1 MSTLFII
8 SAPSGAGKT
17 SLVKALVDSSPDII
31 TSVSSTTRPK
41 RPGEEDG
48 AHYNFIDTVRFQS
61 QLAQGDL
68 LEHALVF
75 DNYYGTSRGW
85 VERHLTRG
93 MDVILEIDWQGA
105 RQVREKIPDAVSIF
119 ILPPSREELEKRL
132 RNRGQDSDEVIS
144 KRLGAARLEMSHFA
158 EFDYLVVN
166 DDFTTALEELQVIL
180 RAQRLRGENQRRRY
194 ASLIA
199 DMCMEQS

>member
-17 SLVKALVDSSPDII
+17 SLVKALVDSSQNII
-31 TSVSSTTRPK
+31 ASVSSTTRPK

-48 AHYNFIDTVRFQS
+48 VHYNFVDTVQFQS

-85 VERHLTRG
+85 VERHLTRDI
-93 MDVILEIDWQGA
+93 DVILEIDWQGA
-105 RQVREKIPDAVSIF
+105 RQVRERLPDAVSIF
-119 ILPPSREELEKRL
+119 ILPPSREALENRL

-144 KRLGAARLEMSHFA
+144 KRLGAARLEMSHYA

-166 DDFTTALEELQVIL
+166 DDFTTALGELQVIC
-180 RAQRLRGENQRRRY
+180 RAQRLRGEYQQRRY

-199 DMCMEQS
+199 DMCVEQS